1 MRVLLCLLL
10 CVTCV
15 TQVYAYPALVI
26 SVHDGDTIRV
36 RRGNSE
42 IERVRL
48 ASIDAPE
55 LKQPMGLAARSLT
68 EQLTLGRTVQISE
81 KGHDRYGRVVANVTA
96 PNGVN
101 VSCELVRRGLAWWYQ
116 DFDPYNVVIAN
127 LQTRARK
134 KRLGIWA
141 GKNQVAPWEYRRALI
156 SETSSSTNKGSH
168 ISNGRQPGAGKQIG
182 AALKHVQNDPAL

>member
-1 MRVLLCLLL
+1 MCLL
-10 CVTCV
+10 VWITCI
-15 TQVYAYPALVI
+15 TQVSAYPALVI

-36 RRGNSE
+36 RRQDSE
-42 IERVRL
+42 IERIRL

-81 KGHDRYGRVVANVTA
+81 KGHDRYGRVVANVTT
-96 PNGVN
+96 PHGVN

-116 DFDPYNVVIAN
+116 DFDPHNVLLAN

-141 GKNQVAPWEYRRALI
+141 GRNRVAPWEYRRAI
-156 SETSSSTNKGSH
+156 TSESSLRAYRKRSGN
-168 ISNGRQPGAGKQIG
+168 QIG
-182 AALKHVQNDPAL
+182 ASLKIVQYNSAL

>member
-1 MRVLLCLLL
+1 MRVLSSLL
-10 CVTCV
+10 VWMTCI

-36 RRGNSE
+36 RRGNCE

-81 KGHDRYGRVVANVTA
+81 KGHDRYGRVVANVIA
-96 PNGVN
+96 PHGVN
-101 VSCELVRRGLAWWYQ
+101 VSCELVRQGLAWWYQ
-116 DFDPYNVVIAN
+116 DFDPHNELIAN

-134 KRLGIWA
+134 KKLGIWS
-141 GKNQVAPWEYRRALI
+141 GKNQVAPWEYRHALI
-156 SETSSSTNKGSH
+156 SETSPDHRNRS
-168 ISNGRQPGAGKQIG
+168 
-182 AALKHVQNDPAL
+182 ALSKLPL